1 MKKII
6 LWSVIGIFI
15 AGIAVAG
22 FWWLRRPQV
31 MVLENGD
38 TLKLLGVDYGKHHAA
53 PAGGGRMFTT
63 TNDEL
68 VVWIR
73 KDHKPGENVNR
84 LPYYVYDE
92 SGVACVPA
100 SIVPGG
106 AVGNL
111 RQAVEIQGIRF
122 DVFPRRQGKFY
133 MARQDELPDEG
144 EATELD
150 KKLVISNPARGPFPQ
165 WAAEP
170 LPDTKEDGDLSVTL
184 TKLVS
189 GVPIPFHAG
198 DPDNLMNTGVQAVF
212 RLEHNGKAVTNW
224 QMVAVETS
232 DATGNRLAVASS
244 GQNAWRNGFANNNW
258 QDGDYTVLYQ
268 WGLWPD
274 EPAWKVRVE
283 FSQQSEFADDELWTV
298 QNIPFQPGPKQEF
311 WNFGAAH
318 PPAPTGSAFAEA
330 DLNGYHVKIFP
341 AKQFTD
347 IGQNQNPQGGQSIQQ
362 LIARSRDAIKGG
374 LIIQTEPQLPDG
386 TRLTLVKLTDN
397 QTKDIQHLN
406 YHDSAGYGNTTLY
419 TYGLTDISGLTNLN
433 LTLALHK
440 SRFVEFTAKPEKAA
454 AK

>member
-1 MKKII
+1 
-6 LWSVIGIFI
+6 
-15 AGIAVAG
+15 
-22 FWWLRRPQV
+22 
-31 MVLENGD
+31 
-38 TLKLLGVDYGKHHAA
+38 
-53 PAGGGRMFTT
+53 
-63 TNDEL
+63 
-68 VVWIR
+68 
-73 KDHKPGENVNR
+73 
-84 LPYYVYDE
+84 
-92 SGVACVPA
+92 
-100 SIVPGG
+100 
-106 AVGNL
+106 
-111 RQAVEIQGIRF
+111 
-122 DVFPRRQGKFY
+122 
-133 MARQDELPDEG
+133 
-144 EATELD
+144 
-150 KKLVISNPARGPFPQ
+150 
-165 WAAEP
+165 
-170 LPDTKEDGDLSVTL
+170 
-184 TKLVS
+184 
-189 GVPIPFHAG
+189 
-198 DPDNLMNTGVQAVF
+198 MNTGVQAVF